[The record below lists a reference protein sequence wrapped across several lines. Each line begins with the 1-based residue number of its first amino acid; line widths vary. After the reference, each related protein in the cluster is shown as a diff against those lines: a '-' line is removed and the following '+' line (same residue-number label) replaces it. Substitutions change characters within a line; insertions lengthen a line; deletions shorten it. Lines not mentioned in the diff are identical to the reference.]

1 MRMYRKKSLF
11 AAPLILLLTMFMI
24 DVTQAQECGPSC
36 PVCSGNSGGALLA
49 PNSVS
54 ASGLAIPDAEEET
67 AVFNVRYGLF
77 EWIDAGVGYA
87 VDTEKLLWSVR
98 TQPIKE
104 DESNWQ
110 PGIIIG
116 TGSVQIGGS
125 DQSVYLQA
133 SKSWE
138 FSQNFAL
145 QMSGGVATLV
155 PDFEEI
161 FGLAGVTTSFFE
173 KYSIFANYDG
183 RNFHEGLSWI
193 PLDWLTVS
201 LLLIES
207 SSPAASL
214 TVNIALE
221 KE

>member
-1 MRMYRKKSLF
+1 MKTITMNTICSIL
-11 AAPLILLLTMFMI
+11 AMLII
-24 DVTQAQECGPSC
+24 GIAEAQECGPSC
-36 PVCSGNSGGALLA
+36 PVCSGNSSGALLA
-49 PNSVS
+49 SNSVI

-87 VDTEKLLWSVR
+87 VETEKLLWSVR

-104 DESNWQ
+104 NESNWQ
-110 PGIIIG
+110 PGIILG

-125 DQSVYLQA
+125 DQSVYCQA

-138 FSQNFAL
+138 LSESFAL
-145 QMSGGVATLV
+145 RLTGGVATLV
-155 PDFEEI
+155 PEFEEV
-161 FGLAGVTTSFFE
+161 FGLAGVTTSILE

-201 LLLIES
+201 ILLIES

-214 TVNIALE
+214 AVKWNL
-221 KE
+221 